1 MRNLS
6 ATEAEDVQAFKLE
19 SLLSPKL
26 ELISV
31 KTSRGTCDPTG
42 CRLGTLPATGIRDDH
57 GRDEGGLDGRRGEHH
72 PRQHDLA
79 RDRAREQHRLGARPD
94 HRPAGSAGGRVCRYV
109 TVRPTALSAKRTSV
123 FVAQARDRRGRPVRD
138 LALVARGPGVNSRA
152 TTDPSG
158 RARFVVSPAQPGL
171 LYVNPPGRTTAAA
184 GTRPCAVA
192 LGVLA
197 AASPPPPLT
206 G

>member
-1 MRNLS
+1 VRNLS
-6 ATEAEDVQAFKLE
+6 STEAEDVQAFKLE

-42 CRLGTLPATGIRDDH
+42 CRLGGLP
-57 GRDEGGLDGRRGEHH
+57 
-72 PRQHDLA
+72 PR
-79 RDRAREQHRLGARPD
+79 
-94 HRPAGSAGGRVCRYV
+94 GSATITVVTKAASTGVAVNIIRVSTTSPETQLANNSDSALVRIIGPLEPPVAALCRYV
-109 TVRPTALSAKRTSV
+109 TVRPTALSVKRTSV

-138 LALVARGPGVNSRA
+138 LALVARGPGVNDRA

-158 RARFVVSPAQPGL
+158 RARFVVSPTQPGL

-184 GTRPCAVA
+184 GPRPCAVA